1 MGPGGMVSM
10 STAVTDKALDEAIEG
25 MSAALEEIAP

>member
-1 MGPGGMVSM
+1 MVSM
-10 STAVTDKALDEAIEG
+10 STAVTDKVLDEAIGG